1 MTRITRRQ
9 LTNLLGALGVVV
21 TLAGLAFGL
30 PALDRSLP
38 SQRPVPS
45 DQPYP
50 IGAGVTVVPPAGST
64 VDLTG
69 TRPGTQEGKALF
81 RLGPVQYE
89 IDVRPF
95 DGDLTV
101 AADRLRKRIT
111 GTPGYQV
118 TGAQL
123 EVTTAGG
130 LAGVQGSYTAPGR
143 GGRYAVYVVDG
154 LTIEISISGADLD
167 LGRSLPLIEASAKT
181 LRHDGDPA

>member
-1 MTRITRRQ
+1 MARITRRQ

-95 DGDLTV
+95 EGDLTT
-101 AADRLRKRIT
+101 AAERLRKRIT

-123 EVTTAGG
+123 GVTTADG

-143 GGRYAVYVVDG
+143 GGRYAVYVTDR
-154 LTIEISISGADLD
+154 LTIEITISGADLD
-167 LGRSLPLIEASAKT
+167 LGRSLPLIENSART
-181 LRHDGDPA
+181 LRRDGDSP